1 MESELIAVGLVL
13 IIVAAVLIAAIGAVP
28 TSPDIQLAALRADAQ
43 AHALV
48 SQLAARL
55 PR

>member
-13 IIVAAVLIAAIGAVP
+13 LVVAAVLIAAIGVGP
-28 TSPDIQLAALRADAQ
+28 TAPDIKLAALRADVQ

-55 PR
+55 LR